1 MIHTPPLCRRRL
13 LRSFL
18 FSEGPENAGEHRS
31 HSKLRAE
38 HTMEDLKIPS
48 PELFSFHLLP

>member
-13 LRSFL
+13 WRSLL

-38 HTMEDLKIPS
+38 HTMEDLEIPG